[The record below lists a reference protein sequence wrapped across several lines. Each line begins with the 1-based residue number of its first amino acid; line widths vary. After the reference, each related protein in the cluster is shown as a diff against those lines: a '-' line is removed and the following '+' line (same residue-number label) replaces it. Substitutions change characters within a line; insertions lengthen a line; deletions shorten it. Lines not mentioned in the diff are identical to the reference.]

1 MGARNK
7 LNQAY
12 FNGALV
18 CGAIVGLLF
27 ESWLGFT
34 LVFVG
39 CLAGSYYGGEI
50 RTDRKRRR

>member
-1 MGARNK
+1 MGARKK

-18 CGAIVGLLF
+18 CGGVVGLLS

-34 LVFVG
+34 LAFLG
-39 CLAGSYYGGEI
+39 CLAYSYYGGEI
-50 RTDRKRRR
+50 RTDRRRRR